1 MSRTRL
7 IRVIFFVMLF
17 CSVLQVRALSSYD
30 NVLFITSYDNSFPTV
45 PMQVAGLKSVLNLD
59 SVSVDVEEMDCK
71 RFPQDENV
79 ASFGER
85 LSFKL
90 KNLPYRYDVAVLA
103 DDNALLFGLSE
114 QHGML
119 DSIPMVFLG
128 VNNMHLALEQN
139 KNPQVTGVTE
149 TLGMSGTIEV
159 MKKLFPD
166 SPRVIAISDGTV
178 TGRSDSMSFSSA
190 ATLAW
195 ADYEILDLRVL
206 SFDGLAEKLRG
217 IPEDVPVLLIS
228 AYTDCRG
235 VTKTF
240 SESLK
245 LITSNLRAP
254 LFHLWP
260 HGLGKGVFGGDMVSQ
275 YEQGRL
281 AGMMVSQ
288 ILGGRDVASINVQN
302 DNESKYMFDYNEL
315 SRFGVDES
323 ILPEG
328 SEIVNKPHSVL
339 WINRSYMPYVVSC
352 CIVLVML
359 VLFVIISSARK
370 RRLKKY
376 LRITNQTINAL
387 NEELVRSK
395 EETDR
400 RNSYKGLFIENLA
413 RELKAPLNVID
424 DFSEII
430 AEPGLKPDE
439 VAGYGKVIIL
449 SARKIKQV
457 IGDITDFSNIY
468 STGARL
474 SVSDICLNDLLR
486 DIFADFKII
495 AGEKNVALSL
505 ELPLKDEDSHIV
517 SDRERI
523 AKILDHLLDN
533 ALKYTAQGKICMRYR
548 VDEIKRQIFISVSDT
563 GIGIPQKRRMILSE
577 IFSNNSGD
585 ILDMHEKVGLGLTI
599 AQKNAVLIQGQL
611 SFESTE
617 GVGSVF
623 TLSIPMKISD
633 ELSKSAAVIADP
645 SYPVVLIVEAE
656 STSFLYLKVLMER
669 LSMSLRII
677 HARTGEEAVTDC
689 QTKRVDM
696 VLAGVN
702 VASDDGLKI
711 ISEIRKAVPLVPIVA
726 VLPSDSKSEVDDAI
740 AAGANDYLVKPV
752 NRDGLMAR
760 CRKYLSKFSAF
771 SSK

>member
-1 MSRTRL
+1 MRRTNL
-7 IRVIFFVMLF
+7 IKVIFSVILL
-17 CSVLQVRALSSYD
+17 CSVMQVKALSIYD

-45 PMQVAGLKSVLNLD
+45 SMQVEGLKSVLNLD

-85 LSFKL
+85 LAFKL

-103 DDNALLFGLSE
+103 DDNALLFGLAE
-114 QHGML
+114 QHGLL

-149 TLGMSGTIEV
+149 TLSMSGTIEV

-178 TGRSDSMSFSSA
+178 TGLSDSKSFISA
-190 ATLAW
+190 STLAW
-195 ADYEILDLRVL
+195 ANYEILDLRVL
-206 SFDGLAEKLRG
+206 SFDDLAKKLQG
-217 IPEDVPVLLIS
+217 IPDDVPVLLIS
-228 AYTDCRG
+228 AYTDCHG

-240 SESLK
+240 NESLE
-245 LITSNLRAP
+245 LIKSNLQSP

-288 ILGGRDVASINVQN
+288 ILGGRDVASIGVLN
-302 DNESKYMFDYNEL
+302 DNGSKYMFDYNEL
-315 SRFGVDES
+315 ARFGIDES
-323 ILPEG
+323 SLPEG
-328 SEIVNKPHSVL
+328 SVIANKPRSVL
-339 WINRSYMPYVVSC
+339 WVNEDYFPYVVC
-352 CIVLVML
+352 CGVVLVML
-359 VLFVIISSARK
+359 VLFAIISST
-370 RRLKKY
+370 RRSKLKKY
-376 LRITNQTINAL
+376 LRITNQTVNAL

-424 DFSEII
+424 DFSEMIS
-430 AEPGLKPDE
+430 EPGLKSDE

-505 ELPLKDEDSHIV
+505 GLPLKDEDSFII

-523 AKILDHLLDN
+523 AKIIDHLLDN

-548 VDEIKRQIFISVSDT
+548 VDEARRQVFISVSDT
-563 GIGIPQKRRMILSE
+563 GIGIPQRRRMILSE

-599 AQKNAVLIQGQL
+599 AQKNAALIRGQL

-623 TLSIPMKISD
+623 TLCIPMKISD
-633 ELSKSAAVIADP
+633 DLSKSAAVIADP

-677 HARTGEEAVTDC
+677 HARTGEEAVANC

-702 VASDDGLKI
+702 VASDAGLEI
-711 ISEIRKAVPLVPIVA
+711 IGEIRKAVPLVPIVA
-726 VLPSDSKSEVDDAI
+726 VLPSDKKSDIDDAMS
-740 AAGANDYLVKPV
+740 AGANDYLVKPV
-752 NRDGLMAR
+752 NREILMDR
-760 CRKYLSKFSAF
+760 CRKYLSRFAAF
-771 SSK
+771 SGK

>member
-1 MSRTRL
+1 
-7 IRVIFFVMLF
+7 MLF
-17 CSVLQVRALSSYD
+17 CSVLKLQALPSYD

-45 PMQVAGLKSVLNLD
+45 SMQVAGLKSVLNQD
-59 SVSVDVEEMDCK
+59 SVSVDIEEMDCK
-71 RFPQDENV
+71 RFPQDANV

-85 LSFKL
+85 LLFKL
-90 KNLPYRYDVAVLA
+90 KNLPYKYDVAVLA

-159 MKKLFPD
+159 MKNLFPD

-206 SFDGLAEKLRG
+206 SFDDLAEKLRG

-240 SESLK
+240 NESLE

-288 ILGGRDVASINVQN
+288 ILSGHDVASINVQN
-302 DNESKYMFDYNEL
+302 DNGSKYMFDYNEL
-315 SRFGVDES
+315 SRFGIDES
-323 ILPEG
+323 SLPED
-328 SEIVNKPHSVL
+328 SEIVNKPRSVL
-339 WINRSYMPYVVSC
+339 WINESFMPYAISC
-352 CIVLVML
+352 GMVLVML
-359 VLFVIISSARK
+359 VLFAIVSSAKKRK
-370 RRLKKY
+370 LKKY
-376 LRITNQTINAL
+376 LQITNQTINAL

-400 RNSYKGLFIENLA
+400 RNRYKGLFIENLA

-430 AEPGLKPDE
+430 SEPGLKPDE

-505 ELPLKDEDSHIV
+505 ELPLKDKDSYIV

-533 ALKYTAQGKICMRYR
+533 ALKYTAQGKISMRYK
-548 VDEIKRQIFISVSDT
+548 VDEIKQQIFISVSDT

-585 ILDMHEKVGLGLTI
+585 ILDTHEKVGLGLTI

-633 ELSKSAAVIADP
+633 DLSKSTAVIADP

-677 HARTGEEAVTDC
+677 HARTSNEAVADC
-689 QTKRVDM
+689 LTKRVDM

-702 VASDDGLKI
+702 LASDEGLKM

-726 VLPSDSKSEVDDAI
+726 VLPSDSKSDVDDAI

-752 NRDGLMAR
+752 NRDSLMAR
-760 CRKYLSKFSAF
+760 CRKYLSKFAAF
-771 SSK
+771 SRK

>member
-1 MSRTRL
+1 MRRTRL
-7 IRVIFFVMLF
+7 IKVILFAMLF
-17 CSVLQVRALSSYD
+17 CSVMQVRALSSYEH
-30 NVLFITSYDNSFPTV
+30 VLFITSYDNSFPTV
-45 PMQVAGLKSVLNLD
+45 SMQVDGLKSVLNMD
-59 SVSVDVEEMDCK
+59 SVAVDVEEMDCK

-79 ASFGER
+79 ASFSER

-90 KNLPYRYDVAVLA
+90 RNLPYKYDVAVLA

-114 QHGML
+114 QQGLL

-128 VNNMHLALEQN
+128 VNNMHLGLEQN

-149 TLGMSGTIEV
+149 TLGMSGTIEI
-159 MKKLFPD
+159 MKKLFPN

-178 TGRSDSMSFSSA
+178 TGRSDSMSFTSA

-228 AYTDCRG
+228 AYTDCNG

-240 SESLK
+240 NESLE
-245 LITSNLRAP
+245 LITTNLRSP

-275 YEQGRL
+275 YEQGRM

-288 ILGGRDVASINVQN
+288 ILGGRDVASISVQN
-302 DNESKYMFDYNEL
+302 DNGSDYMFDYDEL
-315 SRFGVDES
+315 SRFGVNES
-323 ILPEG
+323 SLPEG
-328 SEIVNKPHSVL
+328 SVIVNKPRSVL
-339 WINRSYMPYVVSC
+339 WIHEDYVPYAVC
-352 CIVLVML
+352 CGIILVML
-359 VLFVIISSARK
+359 VLFAVISSARK
-370 RRLKKY
+370 RKLKKY

-400 RNSYKGLFIENLA
+400 RNNYKGLFIENLA

-430 AEPGLKPDE
+430 AEPGLKPEE

-505 ELPLKDEDSHIV
+505 ELPLKDEESHIV

-548 VDEIKRQIFISVSDT
+548 VDEIKQQILISVSDT

-577 IFSNNSGD
+577 IFSNKSGD
-585 ILDMHEKVGLGLTI
+585 ILDIHEKVGLGLTI

-623 TLSIPMKISD
+623 TLSIPMQISD
-633 ELSKSAAVIADP
+633 DMSKSAAVIADP
-645 SYPVVLIVEAE
+645 SYPVILIVEAE
-656 STSFLYLKVLMER
+656 STSFLYLKVLVER
-669 LSMSLRII
+669 LSVSLRII
-677 HARTGEEAVTDC
+677 HARTGDEAVANC
-689 QTKRVDM
+689 QTKRIDM

-702 VASDDGLKI
+702 LVSEDGLKM

-726 VLPSDSKSEVDDAI
+726 VLPSDSKSEIDDAI

-752 NRDGLMAR
+752 NRDILMAR
-760 CRKYLSKFSAF
+760 CRKYLSKFAAF
-771 SSK
+771 AGK